1 MGGLFSM
8 FRGDKGDKMTPHLAF
23 ATALM
28 YMMKS
33 DGEMDNE
40 EIGALLAVLGGEEQ
54 NGVIG
59 VGANNRAL
67 LDKAQQYARRNT
79 IETFVAEAAPL
90 LSDAQRIC
98 VLINLIDMSFADGQP
113 EPEEQVAATTAFK
126 AAIAPCPLRL
136 VPADE
141 DVIPAPQPP
150 QEIVKFVASEA
161 VLLTSTV
168 IGKSGAV
175 MFAPVCELAVRT

>member
-79 IETFVAEAAPL
+79 IETLVAEAAPL

-113 EPEEQVAATTAFK
+113 EPEEQVVFGK
-126 AAIAPCPLRL
+126 VQHGFGISDERFRPFFEVIMIKNDRS
-136 VPADE
+136 VFVNQNHPANN
-141 DVIPAPQPP
+141 PAHT
-150 QEIVKFVASEA
+150 VKLSV
-161 VLLTSTV
+161 
-168 IGKSGAV
+168 
-175 MFAPVCELAVRT
+175 